1 VEIVSE
7 FAHEKRLDDLVVEQ
21 DALGQTL
28 ELLLVALVGIDD
40 RELLFESVEHLTI
53 FDLEGAH
60 YIFTPD
66 DQVHDARYHHP
77 LAVFSALI
85 ADGDNVDELHE
96 SEELL
101 MTFWV
106 GLEELQLE
114 LVLEIRKRLIDILVP
129 PFHEPLRPFE
139 MRLELVE
146 VPPEELADFV
156 FLPDDLVYGN

>member
-1 VEIVSE
+1 MEIVSE

-60 YIFTPD
+60 YIFTAD

-85 ADGDNVDELHE
+85 TDGDNVDELHE

-146 VPPEELADFV
+146 VPPQELADFV